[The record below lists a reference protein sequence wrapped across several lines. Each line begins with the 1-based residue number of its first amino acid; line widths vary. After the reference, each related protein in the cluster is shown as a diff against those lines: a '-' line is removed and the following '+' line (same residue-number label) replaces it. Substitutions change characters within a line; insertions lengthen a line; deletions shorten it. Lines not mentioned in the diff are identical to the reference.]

1 MPSGWIFALFGI
13 LLRMTEGVG
22 LAMFITASF
31 TLLPELYPTRVGL
44 VKVNKLITICYMIIT
59 IITDLLYKFYSS
71 HVRVYTSFFLPFEG
85 CI

>member
-1 MPSGWIFALFGI
+1 MPSGWIFAFFGI

-44 VKVNKLITICYMIIT
+44 VKVNNKI
-59 IITDLLYKFYSS
+59 DFLLPDIM
-71 HVRVYTSFFLPFEG
+71 V
-85 CI
+85 I

>member
-1 MPSGWIFALFGI
+1 MPSGWIFALFGT

-44 VKVNKLITICYMIIT
+44 VKVFNSKQSQIIRVQ
-59 IITDLLYKFYSS
+59 LKFYNYE
-71 HVRVYTSFFLPFEG
+71 RVCLKWLEALDTLLDHY
-85 CI
+85 

>member
-44 VKVNKLITICYMIIT
+44 VKVYLLVSNHKSLIQ
-59 IITDLLYKFYSS
+59 LKFYNYE
-71 HVRVYTSFFLPFEG
+71 RVCLKWLEALDTLLDH
-85 CI
+85 C